1 MDTHLSLET
10 APAFGLTC
18 RWTRLA
24 LAPSAQVKYY
34 SDRSISLFIGPLERS
49 STDAVPSTITMSMK
63 PHCHDAD
70 DMNVRR
76 ILRPR
81 WASVSLA
88 FVGSVMSC
96 SDDVRLEGLPTQRQ
110 EEPVVNI
117 LADDQVLAGVPTNVY
132 SIGRQDGAESEVL
145 HRVRSVAFDG
155 QNNLYILDGQHRVLV
170 FDTAGVYVRQVGREG
185 DGPGELRFPRH
196 VAVTPSGHIVVDDA
210 RHRSWIVFDVSGQYV
225 RAIPWRLFRVGT
237 VTVDPSWRG
246 VQGSPLG
253 GVVSLSEEYLRDDSR
268 FASIFRHALNDEDI
282 ATAMYTLS
290 ATDYVSIVSGAVT
303 VIRAPEYRAIPR
315 FAVLA
320 DGAVV
325 VQHDDDYIV
334 RIVDATGNTV
344 LRIQRP
350 ISAREVTEQDRRE
363 WHRRQEER
371 LEALGVRGPAVDVPF
386 AKFMSVVT
394 GLRTDPA
401 GRIWVRRRRADGAE
415 EGRIDIV
422 DRSGDYIGTLV
433 DQRMPVAMGA
443 SGMAAF
449 HEVDQLGVERVVV
462 RRLPASWYR

>member
-1 MDTHLSLET
+1 MM
-10 APAFGLTC
+10 
-18 RWTRLA
+18 R
-24 LAPSAQVKYY
+24 
-34 SDRSISLFIGPLERS
+34 
-49 STDAVPSTITMSMK
+49 TI
-63 PHCHDAD
+63 
-70 DMNVRR
+70 MNFRR
-76 ILRPR
+76 ILRPH
-81 WASVSLA
+81 WASASLA

-96 SDDVRLEGLPTQRQ
+96 SADVRLEGLPTQRQ
-110 EEPVVNI
+110 QEPVVNI
-117 LADDQVLAGVPTNVY
+117 LADDQALAGVPTNVF
-132 SIGRQDGAESEVL
+132 SIGRRDGTESEML

-170 FDTAGVYVRQVGREG
+170 FDTAGVFVRQFGREG

-196 VAVTPSGHIVVDDA
+196 VAVTPSGHIVLDDA
-210 RHRSWIVFDVSGQYV
+210 RHGSWIVFDVSGQYV
-225 RAIPWRLFRVGT
+225 RAIPKRLFRVGT
-237 VTVDPSWRG
+237 VTVDPSGHG

-253 GVVSLSEEYLRDDSR
+253 GVVSLSAEYRRDDST
-268 FASIFRHALNDEDI
+268 FASIFRHALNDEDT
-282 ATAMYTLS
+282 ATVMYTLP
-290 ATDYVSIVSGAVT
+290 ATDYVTIVSGGGV
-303 VIRAPEYRAIPR
+303 VIRLPEYRVIPR

-350 ISAREVTEQDRRE
+350 ITAREVTEQDRRE

-371 LEALGVRGPAVDVPF
+371 NEAGGVTGPAVPYDVPF

-415 EGRIDIV
+415 QGRIDII

-443 SGMAAF
+443 SGIAAF

-462 RRLPASWYR
+462 RRLPASWNR